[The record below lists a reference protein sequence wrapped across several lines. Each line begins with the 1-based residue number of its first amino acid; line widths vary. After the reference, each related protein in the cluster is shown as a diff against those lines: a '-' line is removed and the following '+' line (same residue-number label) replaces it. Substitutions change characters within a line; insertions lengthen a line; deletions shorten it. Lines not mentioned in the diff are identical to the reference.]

1 MAGPK
6 VKYDDYVD
14 LEQIKQLAAT
24 GMIQRDI
31 AKSIGMSESGFY
43 RYIKMYPEIKAAIVE
58 GRQTVVSD
66 IKTAMLQKALGY
78 TYTETKTTV
87 RKSDDGETTVTETWE
102 KYAAPSESAA
112 AMLLRQYDKDYID
125 RDQTSMDLRKQ
136 ELQLKTAVAEAN
148 NFDLNVT
155 ERNNDD

>member
-14 LEQIKQLAAT
+14 LERIKQLAAT

-31 AKSIGMSESGFY
+31 AKSIGLSESGFY

-58 GRQTVVSD
+58 GRQTVVND

-87 RKSDDGETTVTETWE
+87 RKSDDSETTVTETWE
-102 KYAAPSESAA
+102 KYAAPSEGAA

-125 RDQTSMDLRKQ
+125 RDQTSIDLRKE